1 MICGTHSWVVRKLK
15 CAPESPGGLV
25 ITQMAGP
32 HAIIPSDATA
42 DGPWTTDLNDSN
54 YSLNKAFLVRIYLIK
69 HSKQNSKEHI
79 TCDIKNVQNF

>member
-1 MICGTHSWVVRKLK
+1 MGASQTERCTR
-15 CAPESPGGLV
+15 
-25 ITQMAGP
+25 ITWRACYNTDDW
-32 HAIIPSDATA
+32 AIIPSDATA

-79 TCDIKNVQNF
+79 TCDIKNVYNF